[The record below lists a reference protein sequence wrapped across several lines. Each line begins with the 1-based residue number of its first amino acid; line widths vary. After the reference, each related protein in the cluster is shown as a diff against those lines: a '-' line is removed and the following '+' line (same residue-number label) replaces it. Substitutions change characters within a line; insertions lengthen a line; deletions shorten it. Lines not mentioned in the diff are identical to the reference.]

1 MNNFY
6 HINHLP
12 KLDSFNK
19 IHINYILKPNNYLNK
34 NYIINKIID
43 LNKDLISLTTSF
55 FGIQPLIY
63 GQKKYNMLDREFV
76 LKLPFK
82 KYTENGR
89 QNFVAYLNHSLID
102 NRDFLVD
109 NRESINKIKCYQK
122 KLTHME
128 SSNNMIINYFQEV
141 ITPKFEISNN
151 YYNIDNSIIFEWQL
165 LPYLKLFVNIVY
177 EKEKKCTIH
186 IEISKVEKQTIIK
199 DHARLIN
206 ETISNF
212 NNIFNHIYSINA

>member
-19 IHINYILKPNNYLNK
+19 IHINYINKPNNYVK
-34 NYIINKIID
+34 NNIVINKRLD

-55 FGIQPLIY
+55 FGIQPSIY
-63 GQKKYNMLDREFV
+63 GQKRYHMLDREFV
-76 LKLPFK
+76 LKLPLK
-82 KYTENGR
+82 KYVNDR
-89 QNFVAYLNHSLID
+89 NDNFVAYLSHSLIE

-109 NRESINKIKCYQK
+109 NRDNIDIIKCYMK

-128 SSNNMIINYFQEV
+128 SNDNSIINYYQEA

-151 YYNIDNSIIFEWQL
+151 YFNIDNNVIFEWEL
-165 LPYLKLFVNIVY
+165 LPYLKLFVNIIN

-186 IEISKVEKQTIIK
+186 IEVSKVEKQTIIK
-199 DHARLIN
+199 EHARLIN
-206 ETISNF
+206 ETIINF
-212 NNIFNHIYSINA
+212 NNIFNHIYNTE

>member
-12 KLDSFNK
+12 KLDTFNK
-19 IHINYILKPNNYLNK
+19 IHINYLSKSNNNHNNNLV
-34 NYIINKIID
+34 INKKLD

-55 FGIQPLIY
+55 FGTQPLIY
-63 GQKKYNMLDREFV
+63 GQKRYHMLDREFV

-82 KYTENGR
+82 KYINETKN
-89 QNFVAYLNHSLID
+89 NFVAYLNHSLIE

-109 NRESINKIKCYQK
+109 YRNNNDSIKCYKK

-128 SSNNMIINYFQEV
+128 SNDKSIINYYQEV

-151 YYNIDNSIIFEWQL
+151 YYNIDSCITFEWQL
-165 LPYLKLFVNIVY
+165 LPYLKLFINIVN

-199 DHARLIN
+199 EHAKLIN
-206 ETISNF
+206 ETIINF
-212 NNIFNHIYSINA
+212 NNIYNHIYSME

>member
-19 IHINYILKPNNYLNK
+19 IHINYINKPNNYVK
-34 NYIINKIID
+34 NNIVINKRLD

-55 FGIQPLIY
+55 FGVQPSIY
-63 GQKKYNMLDREFV
+63 GQKRYHMLDREFV
-76 LKLPFK
+76 LKLPLK
-82 KYTENGR
+82 KYANDR
-89 QNFVAYLNHSLID
+89 NDNFVTYLSHSLIE

-109 NRESINKIKCYQK
+109 NRDNSDIIKCYKK

-128 SSNNMIINYFQEV
+128 SNDNSIINYYQEV
-141 ITPKFEISNN
+141 ISPKFEISNN
-151 YYNIDNSIIFEWQL
+151 YFNIDSSVVFEWEL
-165 LPYLKLFVNIVY
+165 LPYLKLFVNIVN

-186 IEISKVEKQTIIK
+186 IEVSKVEKQTIIK
-199 DHARLIN
+199 EHSRLIN
-206 ETISNF
+206 ETIINF
-212 NNIFNHIYSINA
+212 NNIFNHIYDTE